1 MEISH
6 EELITILNEAHK
18 YDKMKEDIRTIKGT
32 DESNKEKNKKNWSN
46 RIISENSGSTW
57 S

>member
-32 DESNKEKNKKNWSN
+32 DESNKEKNKK
-46 RIISENSGSTW
+46 IEATEL
-57 S
+57 